1 MFEILQQIKEICENQ
16 QGAFLKASIDNIPK
30 NIIVFKD
37 IVDIINQ
44 YEEKEIKS
52 LSIIR
57 YKNMI
62 LNIDNHTVTLDGEEV
77 KLEKKKLLLLYMF
90 LSNPGKVFS
99 RQQILEKIWNED
111 ADVYDRTVDVHIS
124 YLRKRV
130 PILKGKIVAFCGI
143 GYKFIG

>member
-16 QGAFLKASIDNIPK
+16 QGDFLKASIDNIPK
-30 NIIVFKD
+30 NVIVFKD

-62 LNIDNHTVTLDGEEV
+62 LNIQDMLMTSEFL
-77 KLEKKKLLLLYMF
+77 LKK
-90 LSNPGKVFS
+90 N
-99 RQQILEKIWNED
+99 
-111 ADVYDRTVDVHIS
+111 
-124 YLRKRV
+124 
-130 PILKGKIVAFCGI
+130 
-143 GYKFIG
+143 